1 MTSRLSEEA
10 LLTAFHAWS
19 LPSPRLVRRLP
30 AGFTSQVWLVE
41 AGGAHFVAKYADQS
55 QEALEAGLSV
65 AEFAEDHGI
74 TSGVPLRTKEGA
86 LSLLVAEPSGQCHPL
101 ALLRFVEG
109 SPLEVAEPGAASLY
123 GQVLG
128 QTHTLL
134 QGLAQKVPLDLYD
147 FLLQEEGYVLSQPG
161 LGELIHRA
169 CTAARA
175 FEARQAVT
183 SGVIWA
189 DRVEI
194 LLEKETGRVGVID
207 WGAIERGPLLFDVA
221 LTLLWLFPKGSQAFE
236 EFLHAYLAAAP
247 IGRDELEG
255 LPYYTALLW
264 ARQAKFFAYR
274 VAANI
279 TLGDSH
285 TRRNAQRLVQARQA
299 LEHFVASL

>member
-1 MTSRLSEEA
+1 MRLSKEA
-10 LLTAFHAWS
+10 LLTALHAWP

-30 AGFTSQVWLVE
+30 AGFTSEVWLVE

-55 QEALEAGLSV
+55 QEALEAGLFA
-65 AEFAEDHGI
+65 AELAERHGI
-74 TSGVPLRTKEGA
+74 TSGAPLRTKEGA
-86 LSLLVAEPSGQCHPL
+86 LSLLVTEPSGQRHPL

-109 SPLEVAEPGAASLY
+109 SPLNDAEPGAASLY

-128 QTHTLL
+128 RTHTLL
-134 QGLAQKVPLDLYD
+134 QGLIQQVTLDVYD
-147 FLLQEEGYVLSQPG
+147 FLLQEEDYVVSQPG
-161 LGELIHRA
+161 LAQLIRRA

-175 FEARQAVT
+175 FEARRAVT

-194 LLEKETGRVGVID
+194 VLEKETGRVGVID

-221 LTLLWLFPKGSQAFE
+221 LTLLWLFPKGNQASE

-247 IGRDELEG
+247 ITSDELEG

-274 VAANI
+274 VAGNV
-279 TLGDSH
+279 TLGDPH
-285 TRRNAQRLVQARQA
+285 PRRNVQRLVEARQA
-299 LEHFVASL
+299 LEHFVAHL

>member
-1 MTSRLSEEA
+1 MTMRLSKEA
-10 LLTAFHAWS
+10 LLSALHAWP

-30 AGFTSQVWLVE
+30 AGFTSEVWLVE

-55 QEALEAGLSV
+55 QEALEAGLFA
-65 AEFAEDHGI
+65 AELAERHGI
-74 TSGVPLRTKEGA
+74 TSGAPLRTKEGA
-86 LSLLVAEPSGQCHPL
+86 LSLLVTEPSGQRHPL

-109 SPLEVAEPGAASLY
+109 SPLNDAEPGAASLY

-128 QTHTLL
+128 RTHTLL
-134 QGLAQKVPLDLYD
+134 QGLIQQVTLDVYD
-147 FLLQEEGYVLSQPG
+147 FLLQEEDYVVSQPG
-161 LGELIHRA
+161 LAQLIRRA

-175 FEARQAVT
+175 FEARRAVT

-194 LLEKETGRVGVID
+194 VLEKETGRVGVID

-221 LTLLWLFPKGSQAFE
+221 LTLLWLFPKGNQASE

-247 IGRDELEG
+247 ITSDELEG

-274 VAANI
+274 VAGNV
-279 TLGDSH
+279 TLGDPH
-285 TRRNAQRLVQARQA
+285 PRRNVQRLVEARQA
-299 LEHFVASL
+299 LEHFVAHL

>member
-1 MTSRLSEEA
+1 MRLSKEA
-10 LLTAFHAWS
+10 LLTALHAWP

-30 AGFTSQVWLVE
+30 AGFTSEVWLVE

-55 QEALEAGLSV
+55 QEALEAGLFA
-65 AEFAEDHGI
+65 AELAERHGI
-74 TSGVPLRTKEGA
+74 TSGAPLRTKEGA
-86 LSLLVAEPSGQCHPL
+86 LSLLVTEPSGQRHPL

-109 SPLEVAEPGAASLY
+109 SPLNDAEPGAASLY

-128 QTHTLL
+128 RTHTLL
-134 QGLAQKVPLDLYD
+134 QGLIQQVTLDVYD
-147 FLLQEEGYVLSQPG
+147 FLLQEEDYVVSQPG
-161 LGELIHRA
+161 LAELIRRA

-175 FEARQAVT
+175 FEARRAVT

-194 LLEKETGRVGVID
+194 VLEKETGRVGVID

-221 LTLLWLFPKGSQAFE
+221 LTLLWLFPKGSQASE

-247 IGRDELEG
+247 ITSDELEG

-274 VAANI
+274 VAGNV
-279 TLGDSH
+279 TLGDPH
-285 TRRNAQRLVQARQA
+285 PRRNVQRLVEARQA
-299 LEHFVASL
+299 LEHFVAHL

>member
-1 MTSRLSEEA
+1 
-10 LLTAFHAWS
+10 
-19 LPSPRLVRRLP
+19 VRRLP
-30 AGFTSQVWLVE
+30 AGFTSEVWLVE

-55 QEALEAGLSV
+55 QEALEAGLFA
-65 AEFAEDHGI
+65 AELAERHGI
-74 TSGVPLRTKEGA
+74 TSGAPLRTKEGA
-86 LSLLVAEPSGQCHPL
+86 LSLLVTEPSGQRHPL

-109 SPLEVAEPGAASLY
+109 SPLNDAEPGAASLY

-128 QTHTLL
+128 RTHTLL
-134 QGLAQKVPLDLYD
+134 QGLIQQVTLDVYD
-147 FLLQEEGYVLSQPG
+147 FLLQEEDYVVSQPG
-161 LGELIHRA
+161 LAQLIRRA

-175 FEARQAVT
+175 FEARRAVT

-194 LLEKETGRVGVID
+194 VLEKETGRVGVID

-221 LTLLWLFPKGSQAFE
+221 LTLLWLFPKGNQASE

-247 IGRDELEG
+247 ITSDELEG

-274 VAANI
+274 VAGNV
-279 TLGDSH
+279 TLGDPH
-285 TRRNAQRLVQARQA
+285 PRRNVQRLVEARQA
-299 LEHFVASL
+299 LEHFVAHL